1 MMRDSEPK
9 LPIHCSRPPT
19 TNTTALGTGMGKK
32 TVTCLR
38 AVLEVGDAIILLI
51 LDIYFI
57 RRRLYNLLS
66 ASY

>member
-1 MMRDSEPK
+1 MRDSEPK

-32 TVTCLR
+32 NGDMF
-38 AVLEVGDAIILLI
+38 EGSIGSPGDAIILLI

-57 RRRLYNLLS
+57 RRRVYNLLS